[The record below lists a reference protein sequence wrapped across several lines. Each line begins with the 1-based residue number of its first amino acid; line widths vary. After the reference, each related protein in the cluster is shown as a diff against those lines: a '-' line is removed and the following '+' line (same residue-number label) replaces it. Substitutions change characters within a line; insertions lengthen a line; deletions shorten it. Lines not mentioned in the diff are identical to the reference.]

1 MYPALQYNTSKLT
14 AREGQ
19 KGNNM
24 KIDFDAL
31 DRNGAIIRNAGI
43 KLPIYEDDYFD
54 LLRHARGAGIIDED
68 VDDVDGTA
76 FADAV
81 RECAELIEH
90 PDRLLPETRSGSVP
104 LGEGYSSPEQP
115 LEAIEIRHKNLLGR
129 YLAHNESER
138 TEIANALS
146 MLGEMSERFH
156 GFSSNGITLYG
167 YKIRNLND
175 LASLCYN
182 NLWY

>member
-1 MYPALQYNTSKLT
+1 
-14 AREGQ
+14 
-19 KGNNM
+19 M
-24 KIDFDAL
+24 KIDYDAL

-54 LLRHARGAGIIDED
+54 LLRHARDAGIIDED
-68 VDDVDGTA
+68 VDDVDGTV
-76 FADAV
+76 FANAI

-90 PDRLLPETRSGSVP
+90 PDRLLPETQFTSVL

-115 LEAIEIRHKNLLGR
+115 LEAIELLHKDLLGR

-146 MLGEMSERFH
+146 MLDEMSERFY
-156 GFSSNGITLYG
+156 GFRSDGITLYG
-167 YKIRNLND
+167 YKIRNLTD
-175 LASLCYN
+175 LESLCN
-182 NLWY
+182 RNLWY